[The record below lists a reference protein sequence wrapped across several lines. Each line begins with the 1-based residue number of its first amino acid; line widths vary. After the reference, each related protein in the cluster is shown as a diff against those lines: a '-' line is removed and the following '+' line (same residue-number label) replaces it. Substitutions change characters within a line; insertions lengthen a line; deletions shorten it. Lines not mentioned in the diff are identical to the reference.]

1 MDLHI
6 PKHKILRIVLL
17 FAITIF
23 VFACD
28 GSTAPSSV
36 HVPTEAPTS
45 VEFDGERAYQL
56 VATQLEFGPRTM
68 GSEGHKQIVDWMV
81 TELQSLSWD
90 VSIQQIPNRDYTIQN
105 VIAKRG
111 SGAPWIIIG
120 VHYDTR
126 FYADQD
132 PDISKHTEPVPG
144 ANDGASGVAVLLELA
159 RVLPKDLSG
168 EVWLVFFDA
177 EDNGKIPNW
186 DWIMGSTAF
195 VSVLTEDPDAV
206 VIADMIGD
214 AEQNIYMERN
224 SDRELTREIWGVA
237 ESLGYGDRF
246 IASSGYSMLDDHT
259 PFLRAGIPAVDI
271 IDFDYPYWHTV
282 ADTLDKVSADS
293 LKTVGDVLYNWLLT
307 KLSSKSAP

>member
-1 MDLHI
+1 MDLNI
-6 PKHKILRIVLL
+6 PKYKILRIALL
-17 FAITIF
+17 YAITIF

-28 GSTAPSSV
+28 VSTAPSIV
-36 HVPTEAPTS
+36 NVPTEAPTS
-45 VEFDGERAYQL
+45 VEFDGARAYQL
-56 VATQLEFGPRTM
+56 VATQLEFGPRTL

-81 TELQSLSWD
+81 TELQSLDWD
-90 VSIQQIPNRDYTIQN
+90 VSIQQIPNGDYTIQN
-105 VIAKRG
+105 VVAKRG
-111 SGAPWIIIG
+111 SGVPWIIIG
-120 VHYDTR
+120 AHYDTR

-132 PDISKHTEPVPG
+132 PDTSKHTEPVPG

-177 EDNGKIPNW
+177 EDNGRIPNW

-195 VSVLTEDPDAV
+195 VSDLTEDPDAV
-206 VIADMIGD
+206 VITDMIGD

-224 SDRELTREIWGVA
+224 SDRELSQEIWGVA

-282 ADTLDKVSADS
+282 ADTLDKVSPDS